1 MKVGVLALQ
10 GSVSEHRL
18 TMEQLGVKTA
28 EVREP
33 EDMKDLKGLI
43 MPGGESTTLRK
54 LLVNSGLWK
63 TVSNSDIPIM
73 ATCAGAILIGKSDDE
88 TFEKMDF
95 DIDRNY
101 YGRQKDSFE
110 KDIRI
115 ENDKNFRGVFIRA
128 PAITSL
134 GKKTKAI
141 AWDEKM
147 VVGCKMNKHIALTFH
162 PELTDD
168 LRFHQMWLD
177 GLK

>member
-1 MKVGVLALQ
+1 MLALQ

-18 TMEQLGVKTA
+18 TMEQLGVKTT

-63 TVSNSDIPIM
+63 TVSDSDIPIM

-95 DIDRNY
+95 DINRNY

-147 VVGCKMNKHIALTFH
+147 VVGCKMNKHMALTFH

>member
-147 VVGCKMNKHIALTFH
+147 VVGCKMNKHMALTFH

>member
-18 TMEQLGVKTA
+18 TMAQLGVKTT

-33 EDMKDLKGLI
+33 EDMKELKGLI

-63 TVSNSDIPIM
+63 TVSDSDIPIM

-110 KDIRI
+110 KNIRI

-147 VVGCKMNKHIALTFH
+147 VVGCKMNKHMALTFH

>member
-1 MKVGVLALQ
+1 MKIGVLALQ

-18 TMEQLGVKTA
+18 AMEQLGVETV
-28 EVREP
+28 EIREP
-33 EDMKDLKGLI
+33 IDMEGIEGMI

-63 TVSNSDIPIM
+63 TIANSDIAIM
-73 ATCAGAILIGKSDDE
+73 ATCAGAILIGKSNDE

-95 DIDRNY
+95 EIDRNY

-115 ENDKNFRGVFIRA
+115 KNGKVFKGIFIRA
-128 PAITSL
+128 PAILSL
-134 GKKTKAI
+134 GSKTEAI
-141 AWDEKM
+141 AWDEEM
-147 VVGCKMNKHIALTFH
+147 VVGCKMDKNMALTFH

-168 LRFHQMWLD
+168 LRFHKMWLE
-177 GLK
+177 GVK

>member
-18 TMEQLGVKTA
+18 AMEQLGVETV
-28 EVREP
+28 EIREP
-33 EDMKDLKGLI
+33 IDMEGIEGMI

-63 TVSNSDIPIM
+63 TIANSDIPIM
-73 ATCAGAILIGKSDDE
+73 ATCAGAILIGKSNDE

-95 DIDRNY
+95 EIDRNY

-115 ENDKNFRGVFIRA
+115 KNGKVFKGIFIRA
-128 PAITSL
+128 PAILSL
-134 GKKTKAI
+134 GSKTEGI
-141 AWDEKM
+141 AWDEEM
-147 VVGCKMNKHIALTFH
+147 VVGCKMDKNMALTFH

-168 LRFHQMWLD
+168 LRFHKMWLE
-177 GLK
+177 GVK